1 MDKVF
6 LEVTND
12 ASLQS
17 VLKRGTRSS
26 SLSTEL
32 GRDARAEAHMA
43 TSEFI
48 LTVLVLYSSTASL
61 VIAQNEQNETTY
73 QRKLPSGKIVT
84 CDRCPP
90 GSHLQKHC
98 TDTQR
103 TVCRPCDAGFY
114 TEFSN
119 YIYDCLPCDWCS
131 SDQTEAKK
139 CTSSSNRVCQCKEGF
154 YWNSHFCQQHTVC
167 QKGYGVK
174 VKGTPHTD
182 TECERCTAGY
192 YAAENTPCV
201 PHTPCKSEEKLLFSG
216 TSSVDNVCV
225 SCNSITQ
232 DGVLK
237 LLKQQVIEIFFKIQN
252 TRKLH
257 RICRNLNVKDGGFQS
272 SRIHDHCIQ
281 NLQRWLNEATEQ
293 EVLSLPDKL
302 HKHEGISKNIKDS
315 IKRIHDEINLCRNT
329 LL

>member
-1 MDKVF
+1 MDEVF

-12 ASLQS
+12 ASPRS

-32 GRDARAEAHMA
+32 GRDARAQTHMA
-43 TSEFI
+43 TREII
-48 LTVLVLYSSTASL
+48 LTVLVLYSSIAPS
-61 VIAQNEQNETTY
+61 VIAENETTY

-84 CDRCPP
+84 CERCLP
-90 GSHLQKHC
+90 GFRLQKHC

-119 YIYDCLPCDWCS
+119 YIFDCLPCDWCS
-131 SDQTEAKK
+131 SDQTVAQE
-139 CTSSSNRVCQCKEGF
+139 CTRSSNRVCECKEGF

-174 VKGTPHTD
+174 VKGTPHRD
-182 TECERCTAGY
+182 TECESCAKGY
-192 YAAENTPCV
+192 YAAGNTPCV
-201 PHTPCKSEEKLLFSG
+201 PHTPCKSEEKLLLNG
-216 TSSVDNVCV
+216 TSTVDNVCF

-232 DGVLK
+232 DGTVK
-237 LLKQQVIEIFFKIQN
+237 LIKQHVIEIFKNQS
-252 TRKLH
+252 TQKLH
-257 RICRNLNVKDGGFQS
+257 RIYRHLNGKDGVCRSLGD
-272 SRIHDHCIQ
+272 HDHCIQ
-281 NLQRWLNEATEQ
+281 KLQQWLNKATEEQ
-293 EVLSLPDKL
+293 ILSLPDKL
-302 HKHEGISKNIKDS
+302 HKHNGIAKNIKDS